1 MATLVITAANV
12 LSSASATRKSGI
24 AGATITAGQVLY
36 KDAADSNKL
45 KLADANGAAALRV
58 VEGIALHGASPGQ
71 PIAYVT
77 RDPNF
82 KPGATLVIGT
92 TYMLASDTPGG
103 IAPDSDAAAGDYVT
117 TLGVAVS
124 TTDLN
129 ITGFT
134 AAGAAKV

>member
-12 LSSASATRKSGI
+12 LASASATKKAGV

-58 VEGIALHGASPGQ
+58 VEGIALHGAFAGQ
-71 PIAYVT
+71 PLSYVT
-77 RDPNF
+77 RDPAL
-82 KPGATLVIGT
+82 KVGATLVVGQG
-92 TYMLASDTPGG
+92 YMLASDTPGG
-103 IAPDSDAAAGDYVT
+103 IAPDSDATTGDYVT
-117 TLGVAVS
+117 LLGIGKS

-129 ITGFT
+129 FEITES
-134 AAGAAKV
+134 GAAKV

>member
-1 MATLVITAANV
+1 MATLAITAANV
-12 LSSASATRKSGI
+12 LASASATKKTGV

-58 VEGIALHGASPGQ
+58 VEGIALHGASNGQ
-71 PIAYVT
+71 PLTYVI

-82 KPGATLVIGT
+82 NPGAVLVVGT

-103 IAPDSDAAAGDYVT
+103 IAPDADAAAGDYVT
-117 TLGVAVS
+117 TLGVAE
-124 TTDLN
+124 TTTGLN

-134 AAGAAKV
+134 AAGAPKV